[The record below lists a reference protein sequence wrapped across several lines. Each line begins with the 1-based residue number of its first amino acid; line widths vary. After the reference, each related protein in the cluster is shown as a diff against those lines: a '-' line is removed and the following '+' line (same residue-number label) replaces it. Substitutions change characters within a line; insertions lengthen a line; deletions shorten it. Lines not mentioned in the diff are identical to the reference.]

1 MWEEIGN
8 AIVSENGFSLVILS
22 ILVLLSVFAGLKHG
36 RFKLKTD
43 RFTIE
48 GEARDKERL
57 LMKTQKDFVKTTCKG
72 FERRIPRF
80 DGYDP
85 KLGELVV
92 EKVFDE
98 IVDWIMINHIRDD
111 DEYITLK
118 QEIIWDIVSAEIVAD
133 ELKTDKFKKQCYT
146 CIEHIIKR
154 LVQIR
159 TSDGDVNNE

>member
-1 MWEEIGN
+1 MLEEIGR
-8 AIVSENGFSLVILS
+8 AITSENGISLVVLS
-22 ILVLLSVFAGLKHG
+22 ILVFISVFVGLKHG
-36 RFKLKTD
+36 RFKLKTEK
-43 RFTIE
+43 FTLI

-57 LMKTQKDFVKTTCKG
+57 LMKTQKDFVKTACTG
-72 FERRIPRF
+72 FEKRIPRF

-98 IVDWIMINHIRDD
+98 IVDWIMINHIKDD
-111 DEYITLK
+111 DEYIALK
-118 QEIIWDIVSAEIVAD
+118 QEIIWDIVSSEITAD
-133 ELKTDKFKKQCYT
+133 ELKTDKFKKQCYS

-159 TSDGDVNNE
+159 NNENEKES

>member
-1 MWEEIGN
+1 MLEEIGK
-8 AIVSENGFSLVILS
+8 VIS
-22 ILVLLSVFAGLKHG
+22 SDSGISLVLLSFLVFISVMIGLKRG

-57 LMKTQKDFVKTTCKG
+57 LMKKQTDFVKTTCIG
-72 FERRIPRF
+72 FEKRIPRF
-80 DGYDP
+80 EGYDP

-98 IVDWIMINHIRDD
+98 IVDWIMINHIEDSED
-111 DEYITLK
+111 YISIK
-118 QEIIWDIVSAEIVAD
+118 QDIVWDIVSSEITAD
-133 ELKTDKFKKQCYT
+133 QLKTDKFKKQVYT
-146 CIEHIIKR
+146 CIEQIIKR

-159 TSDGDVNNE
+159 HHNEVEE

>member
-1 MWEEIGN
+1 MLEEIGK
-8 AIVSENGFSLVILS
+8 AIASDSGISLVFLS
-22 ILVLLSVFAGLKHG
+22 FLVFASVLIGLKRG

-57 LMKTQKDFVKTTCKG
+57 LMKTQKDFVKTACIG
-72 FERRIPRF
+72 FEKRIPRF
-80 DGYDP
+80 EGYDT

-111 DEYITLK
+111 DDYIALK
-118 QEIIWDIVSAEIVAD
+118 QEIIWDIVSSEIIAD
-133 ELKTDKFKKQCYT
+133 ELKTDKFKKQCYS

-159 TSDGDVNNE
+159 NGDNTGD

>member
-1 MWEEIGN
+1 MLEEIGK
-8 AIVSENGFSLVILS
+8 AIASDSGISLVFLS
-22 ILVLLSVFAGLKHG
+22 FLVFISVMIGLKRG

-57 LMKTQKDFVKTTCKG
+57 LMKTQKDFVKTTCTG
-72 FERRIPRF
+72 FEKRIPRF
-80 DGYDP
+80 EGYDP

-111 DEYITLK
+111 DEYISLK
-118 QEIIWDIVSAEIVAD
+118 QEIIWDIVSTEIIAD
-133 ELKTDKFKKQCYT
+133 ELRNDKFKKQVYT

-159 TSDGDVNNE
+159 NGDNVDG